1 MTEANDNILML
12 DGLEVIWVTIS
23 AICKKTKK
31 NISKRAWVINGK
43 DWAKSSW
50 VWAPM
55 SPNEIVII
63 LRKHRT
69 CWTLLK
75 HVVNTQSL
83 QKSFLSN
90 SSLWQNIFNS
100 WLRNYVFYLLYSK
113 THLYLQ
119 GMFWSKALPLE
130 SLYLQRFSG
139 VQKVSHIFLPLNA
152 ASKPDQLKRLVF
164 VVFLL
169 VQKLSSTVVWGT
181 LFWGKMPKNR
191 LKKEAHENFLMLW

>member
-1 MTEANDNILML
+1 MYSWLYQVGVSLCYPRTFRLTGPLSYCANASQKCVL
-12 DGLEVIWVTIS
+12 T
-23 AICKKTKK
+23 
-31 NISKRAWVINGK
+31 
-43 DWAKSSW
+43 
-50 VWAPM
+50 AP
-55 SPNEIVII
+55 
-63 LRKHRT
+63 
-69 CWTLLK
+69 TLLF
-75 HVVNTQSL
+75 Q
-83 QKSFLSN
+83 
-90 SSLWQNIFNS
+90 
-100 WLRNYVFYLLYSK
+100 
-113 THLYLQ
+113 HLYLQ

-169 VQKLSSTVVWGT
+169 VQKLSSTVVLGT